1 MSRLIIIPTPIGNLD
16 DITIRAVKLL
26 NRIDILLAEDT
37 RTAKKLLNHLSIK
50 LKIVSYHQYN
60 EHKNLQKCIDLI
72 KNNELV
78 GLVSDAGTPSISDPG
93 FLLVRECIKNEIIV
107 ECLPGPTALIP
118 ALVKSGF
125 PCENF
130 IFYGFIPVKKG
141 RKSFLMKVSKEEKTM
156 IFYESP
162 HRLLRTLNDFKEI
175 FNNQR
180 DYSVS
185 KEISKIYEETK
196 NGKITDLISYYE
208 NKKIKG
214 EFVIVVNKFS
224 DN

>member
-1 MSRLIIIPTPIGNLD
+1 MGRLIIIPTPIGNLD
-16 DITIRAVKLL
+16 DITIRAVKVL
-26 NRIDILLAEDT
+26 NRIDILLAEDK
-37 RTAKKLLNHLSIK
+37 RTTNKLLNHFSINVK
-50 LKIVSYHQYN
+50 TVSYHQYN

-125 PCENF
+125 SCENF
-130 IFYGFIPVKKG
+130 IFYGFIPAKKG
-141 RKSFLMKVSKEEKTM
+141 RKSFLLKISQEEKTM

-162 HRLLRTLNDFKEI
+162 HRLLRTLNDFKET
-175 FNNQR
+175 FKKQR
-180 DYSVS
+180 CYSVT
-185 KEISKIYEETK
+185 KELSKIYEETK
-196 NGKITDLISYYE
+196 NGKISELISYYE
-208 NKKIKG
+208 RKKIKG
-214 EFVIVVNKFS
+214 EFVIVVNKLS

>member
-1 MSRLIIIPTPIGNLD
+1 MGRLIIVPTPIGNLD
-16 DITIRAVKLL
+16 DITIRAVKVL

-37 RTAKKLLNHLSIK
+37 RKTKKLLNHLSIK
-50 LKIVSYHQYN
+50 VKTVSYHQHN
-60 EHKNLQKCIDLI
+60 EHKNLQKFIHLI
-72 KNNELV
+72 KSNELV

-93 FLLVRECIKNEIIV
+93 FLLIRECIKNEIIV

-118 ALVKSGF
+118 ALIKSGF
-125 PCENF
+125 SSEKF
-130 IFYGFIPVKKG
+130 IFCGFIPAKKG
-141 RKSFLMKVSKEEKTM
+141 RKTFLMKASKEERTM

-175 FNNQR
+175 FNEQR

-185 KEISKIYEETK
+185 KEISKIHEETK

-214 EFVIVVNKFS
+214 EFVIVVNKLS